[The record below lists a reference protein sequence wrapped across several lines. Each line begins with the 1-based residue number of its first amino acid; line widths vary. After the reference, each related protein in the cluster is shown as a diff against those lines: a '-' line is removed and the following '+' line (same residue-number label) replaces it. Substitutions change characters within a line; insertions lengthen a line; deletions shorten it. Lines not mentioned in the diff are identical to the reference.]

1 MSPPIKLRTLS
12 SDRVR
17 MVEELVLWD
26 AKVKDIQWLCE
37 TSDAE
42 KLARSLYARMGKRPP
57 NGVIGSAT
65 SRGLRLFTKLQYTAL
80 AAEFV
85 AAVESGM
92 NDKDAMVCVYRRYWS
107 EYHARPGEAS
117 VSVSLWFSLAR
128 ELNAKITN
136 LWRCIG
142 CGAQHLETEGQGRLN
157 LRCPWCERQ
166 LPRSQFQR
174 SEMRKTA

>member
-1 MSPPIKLRTLS
+1 
-12 SDRVR
+12 

-107 EYHARPGEAS
+107 EYHARRA
-117 VSVSLWFSLAR
+117 
-128 ELNAKITN
+128 
-136 LWRCIG
+136 
-142 CGAQHLETEGQGRLN
+142 
-157 LRCPWCERQ
+157 CPEFCV
-166 LPRSQFQR
+166 
-174 SEMRKTA
+174 